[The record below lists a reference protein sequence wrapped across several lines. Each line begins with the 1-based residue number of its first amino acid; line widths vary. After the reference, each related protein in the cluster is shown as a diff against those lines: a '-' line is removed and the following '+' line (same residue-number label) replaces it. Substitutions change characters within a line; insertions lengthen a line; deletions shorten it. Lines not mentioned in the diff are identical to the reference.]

1 MRHPTEVFPQQK
13 EAQFDETGRP
23 FHTLFYTLKPN
34 FYMTL
39 YVSVAA
45 YHVCDNQPFHVAL
58 FEACRMYL
66 MYLLNI
72 LLPCD

>member
-13 EAQFDETGRP
+13 EAQFDATGRP

-39 YVSVAA
+39 YVSCWVGS
-45 YHVCDNQPFHVAL
+45 VSVS
-58 FEACRMYL
+58 ERW
-66 MYLLNI
+66 
-72 LLPCD
+72 